1 MKRKKVTS
9 TNINSVGY
17 SNKLLED
24 EFKNNRIYLYLNVP
38 EIIYYKLMQSSSKG
52 SFLYEFI
59 RNKYLF
65 KRIK

>member
-1 MKRKKVTS
+1 MERRKVKS

-17 SNKLLED
+17 SNKLLEV

-38 EIIYYKLMQSSSKG
+38 ELIFLKLMQSNSKG
-52 SFLYEFI
+52 SFLHEFI
-59 RNKYLF
+59 RSKYLY

>member
-1 MKRKKVTS
+1 MERQKVIS

-17 SNKLLED
+17 SNKLLEV

-38 EIIYYKLMQSSSKG
+38 ELIFLKLMQSNSKG
-52 SFLYEFI
+52 SFLHEFI
-59 RNKYLF
+59 RGKYLY

>member
-1 MKRKKVTS
+1 MKRTKVTS

-17 SNKLLED
+17 SNKLLEV

-38 EIIYYKLMQSSSKG
+38 EIVFLKLMQLSSKG
-52 SFLYEFI
+52 LFLHEFI
-59 RNKYLF
+59 RDKYLL